1 MYFEKAGEWKYF
13 TEGFDFRKA
22 IRDELIKRY
31 RFSQIPEITGKDMS
45 NVLKTLFKISYGQ
58 DKLFSKYITITA
70 PLSLDPDVSNTEL
83 IRKFKNKMLE
93 LLNDL
98 SFYERHQ
105 ELISLDE
112 RGEAKKSL
120 EQLLNSQILVVSDK
134 GVKLKSS
141 LSSEEK
147 IKIRQFNLK
156 VLEELYP
163 DVLRVR
169 HKNSMDSKALNTLL
183 KSVGLPEFSNE
194 ILDSAKQRF
203 FNMAITPSTT
213 YGNFL
218 EKIYVLLHKD
228 FRLTALQIN
237 DLMKD
242 PEFLEMWNQKL
253 CILKSLKGL
262 NPNSA
267 TEHSS

>member
-112 RGEAKKSL
+112 RG
-120 EQLLNSQILVVSDK
+120 
-134 GVKLKSS
+134 
-141 LSSEEK
+141 
-147 IKIRQFNLK
+147 
-156 VLEELYP
+156 
-163 DVLRVR
+163 
-169 HKNSMDSKALNTLL
+169 
-183 KSVGLPEFSNE
+183 
-194 ILDSAKQRF
+194 
-203 FNMAITPSTT
+203 
-213 YGNFL
+213 
-218 EKIYVLLHKD
+218 
-228 FRLTALQIN
+228 
-237 DLMKD
+237 
-242 PEFLEMWNQKL
+242 
-253 CILKSLKGL
+253 
-262 NPNSA
+262 
-267 TEHSS
+267 